1 MIKHQTV
8 KDIVVNVAANLD
20 RGLHL
25 YQLLN
30 QLLNIQNLVF
40 DFLKLNYF
48 FQISAFLN
56 HNKQIGT

>member
-1 MIKHQTV
+1 MLLQIWTG
-8 KDIVVNVAANLD
+8 
-20 RGLHL
+20 GLHL